1 MNFFGRK
8 SKKAAAPAPSASIS
22 STPTTTIVKLRET
35 IQQQEKRQTHI
46 QSKIDTL
53 VAEAKAKM
61 ASNDKKG
68 ALFAMKRKKMYESE
82 IEKIDATKM
91 TLEQQCINLES
102 ATQNKET
109 FAALKTGTQ
118 AMKNIRKEMD
128 IEKVDDM
135 MDDIREE
142 MELAQEISNAIAQ
155 PVDIGTPMDDDE
167 LMAELAEL
175 EMQDTEQ
182 KLLKKPATATAD
194 TNLGMPT
201 VPTGKLAAPKNQT
214 SAEMEEEAALKE
226 LEALM
231 A

>member
-1 MNFFGRK
+1 
-8 SKKAAAPAPSASIS
+8 
-22 STPTTTIVKLRET
+22 
-35 IQQQEKRQTHI
+35 
-46 QSKIDTL
+46 
-53 VAEAKAKM
+53 M
-61 ASNDKKG
+61 ANNDKKG
-68 ALFAMKRKKMYESE
+68 ALFAMKRKKLYEQE

-142 MELAQEISNAIAQ
+142 MEMAQEISNAIAQ
-155 PVDIGTPMDDDE
+155 PVDIGMPMDDDE
-167 LMAELAEL
+167 LLAEL
-175 EMQDTEQ
+175 EELEVKDAEQ
-182 KLLKKPATATAD
+182 KMLKKPAAAAD
-194 TNLGMPT
+194 QAFPA
-201 VPTGKLAAPKNQT
+201 VPTTMLPEKKKTTQEL
-214 SAEMEEEAALKE
+214 EEEAALKE
-226 LEALM
+226 LEAMM